1 MNIGKI
7 DLLIILL
14 YMAAM
19 AAMGL
24 YFSKKNKTTEE
35 YFVGGRSFKGWV
47 IGLSLVGTSISSITF
62 LSFPADAFKT
72 TWVRFAPN
80 IALILVVFIASRV
93 ILPFFRRGKVTSAY
107 EYLENRFG
115 PSIRLYGCL
124 TFIIGQLV
132 RVSIILYLVSILMHQ
147 MTGLD
152 PTLCII
158 VSGLFVAFY
167 TIVGGI
173 DAVIWT
179 DVIQTVVLV
188 LGGVLCLIVILC
200 KLPGGLEQVIS
211 VAAADCKFAFAPVEN
226 GIIQPTSWN
235 LTFAEKTASMMF
247 LLGIVT
253 YLTEY
258 TGNQMIVQRYCASSS
273 AKEARK
279 AMWICAFSSLPIWAF
294 YMFVGTALY
303 VFFKVF
309 PAPEATEMLA
319 GIRSP
324 EQIMPFFV
332 MNYLPIGIKGVVI
345 AAAIA
350 AAMSSLDSSINSIST
365 VGVVDIYKKYFAKGR
380 NDKHYLKIA
389 WVIAG
394 VAGVAMIFG
403 AVVLSKTESKT
414 LQDTASILTSILG
427 GGLLSIYLLGFLTKR
442 GDARSVGMGIIS
454 TMIFTTWTIFS
465 KRGWLPQG
473 LQVPFDI
480 YYTLLIG
487 NMVMFFVGFFA
498 SYLFKEKR
506 KDLIN
511 LTVWTQDKTP
521 LD

>member
-1 MNIGKI
+1 
-7 DLLIILL
+7 
-14 YMAAM
+14 MAAM